1 MSYTHL
7 ICPQTTD
14 TSLPDRLIGSKH
26 KVQKGIKVK
35 IARQNLGRLLLM
47 TPPKPNRSRTGKH
60 DEASEKNTRN

>member
-14 TSLPDRLIGSKH
+14 TSLPDRLVGSKH

-35 IARQNLGRLLLM
+35 IARQNLGRLLFM
-47 TPPKPNRSRTGKH
+47 THPKLNRSWTKRYDK
-60 DEASEKNTRN
+60 APEKNTRK